1 MKAIQCLSSAA
12 AAPELRW
19 EDAPDPVPGDHEVVL
34 EIEATAVNRADLL
47 QARGMYPPPPGD
59 SPILGL
65 EAAGR
70 VAALGGKVRGWSLGD
85 RVCALVPGGGYAER
99 CAVHHALL
107 MPLPQAW
114 SFAQGAAVP
123 EVWLT
128 AFSNLFLEGGLAAGQ
143 TVLIHAGA
151 SGVGTAAIQLA
162 AAAGARVAVTAGA
175 EEKLARCR
183 ALGAQVAV
191 NYRRDSFGARLQEIG
206 GVDLVLDCVGGP
218 YLADHL
224 RLLKPGGRLV
234 IIGLMGGRRA
244 EIDLVPV
251 LGKSLRVI
259 GSRLRARS
267 LEEKIAITRAFRE
280 RFWPDLVRG
289 QLTPVIDRVFPIAAA
304 AEAHAYVK
312 ANRNIGKVILAVGPA
327 ADAG

>member
-1 MKAIQCLSSAA
+1 MKAIQCRSDAA

-19 EDAPDPVPGDHEVVL
+19 EDVPDPVPGDLEVVL
-34 EIEATAVNRADLL
+34 EIVATAVNRADLL
-47 QARGMYPPPPGD
+47 QARGLYPPPPGE

-107 MPLPQAW
+107 MPLPQEW

-175 EEKLARCR
+175 EAKLAHCR

-191 NYRRDSFGARLQEIG
+191 NYRRDSFAARLQEIG

-224 RLLKPGGRLV
+224 RLLNPGGRLV

-259 GSRLRARS
+259 GSRLRARP

-280 RFWPDLVRG
+280 RFWPGLARG
-289 QLTPVIDRVFPIAAA
+289 QLTPVIDRVFPITAA

>member
-1 MKAIQCLSSAA
+1 MKAIQCRSNAA

-19 EDAPDPVPGDHEVVL
+19 EDVPDPVPGDHEVVL
-34 EIEATAVNRADLL
+34 EIVATAVNRADLL
-47 QARGMYPPPPGD
+47 QARGLYPPPPGD

-107 MPLPQAW
+107 MPLPQEW

-162 AAAGARVAVTAGA
+162 AAAGARVAVTVGA
-175 EEKLARCR
+175 EEKLARCG

-191 NYRRDSFGARLQEIG
+191 NYRRDSFAARLQEIG

-259 GSRLRARS
+259 GSRLRARP

-280 RFWPDLVRG
+280 RFWPELLRG
-289 QLTPVIDRVFPIAAA
+289 QLTPVIDRVFPITAA

-312 ANRNIGKVILAVGPA
+312 ANRNIGKVILAVDPA

>member
-1 MKAIQCLSSAA
+1 MKAIQCRSSAA

-19 EDAPDPVPGDHEVVL
+19 EDVPDPVPGDQEVVL
-34 EIEATAVNRADLL
+34 EIVATAVNRADLL

-107 MPLPQAW
+107 MPLPQEW

-143 TVLIHAGA
+143 AVLIHAGA

-191 NYRRDSFGARLQEIG
+191 NYRRDSFAARLQEIG

-234 IIGLMGGRRA
+234 IIGLMGGSRA

-259 GSRLRARS
+259 GSRLRARP

-280 RFWPDLVRG
+280 RFWPDLARG
-289 QLTPVIDRVFPIAAA
+289 QLAPVIDRVFPITAA